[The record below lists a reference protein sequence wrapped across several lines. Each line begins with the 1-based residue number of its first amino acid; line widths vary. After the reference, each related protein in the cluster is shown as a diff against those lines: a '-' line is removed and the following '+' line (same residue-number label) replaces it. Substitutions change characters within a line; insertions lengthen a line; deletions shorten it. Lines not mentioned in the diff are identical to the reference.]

1 MEVGRI
7 VVLAETRA
15 WRSRSLLGS
24 RRWSAGFG
32 VVSEQATGLIGHDSE
47 AIHQVYV
54 SVAFEALK
62 KAADALPDVT

>member
-32 VVSEQATGLIGHDSE
+32 VVSEQATGFGIRAVLM
-47 AIHQVYV
+47 
-54 SVAFEALK
+54 
-62 KAADALPDVT
+62 